1 MKEKTRVIELKPIEV
16 KYSDGN
22 PIPFACIP
30 KRKAT
35 QEEALYILKEILG
48 FNLDLVLE
56 DYSDEEE
63 GTVQTIKEQF
73 TDALNDFLDGDDYES
88 LSQRCECYDGES
100 PNFACF
106 LWLVSY
112 CQQNGIF

>member
-22 PIPFACIP
+22 PIPSACIL

-35 QEEALYILKEILG
+35 QEEALYILEEIVG
-48 FNLDLVLE
+48 FNLKLVFE
-56 DYSDEEE
+56 DSGDDKDTIQTLKEE
-63 GTVQTIKEQF
+63 F
-73 TDALNDFLDGDDYES
+73 TEALNDFLNGGDYNS
-88 LSQRCECYDGES
+88 LSQRCECDDGES